1 MALLTWSSKYS
12 VGVPSMDSQH
22 TVLFN
27 ILNELH
33 DAMMNGHAHKLTGPL
48 LDKLLSYTRTHF
60 AAEEGILAAAGY
72 PGLAEH
78 RKIHRDLL
86 DQVEIFNTKFKRGE
100 GSINVQLLNFLRD
113 WLTNHILKEDHG
125 YSECVGARHIR

>member
-48 LDKLLSYTRTHF
+48 LY
-60 AAEEGILAAAGY
+60 ILF
-72 PGLAEH
+72 LFS
-78 RKIHRDLL
+78 
-86 DQVEIFNTKFKRGE
+86 VC
-100 GSINVQLLNFLRD
+100 NF
-113 WLTNHILKEDHG
+113 
-125 YSECVGARHIR
+125 VV